1 MKKKIDLFEII
12 NDFILCIIG
21 FICIY
26 PFLYEIFVAVSDGR
40 FLAAGQVTFLPKGLN
55 LEVFKYVLCLLYT
68 SPFVSLIKRK

>member
-40 FLAAGQVTFLPKGLN
+40 FLAAERVKLRGF
-55 LEVFKYVLCLLYT
+55 
-68 SPFVSLIKRK
+68 

>member
-26 PFLYEIFVAVSDGR
+26 PFLYEIFVAVSDFSAERVKLRG
-40 FLAAGQVTFLPKGLN
+40 F
-55 LEVFKYVLCLLYT
+55 
-68 SPFVSLIKRK
+68 